1 VEPTSAGP
9 DSMVLVELGAMKPE
23 PEPAPSW
30 ERNGEQAARVNNP
43 GQGDPL
49 QPRNRLQAVQKDV
62 RSEAEGGLCWPRPV
76 LPLVSAT
83 KGTIMISQ
91 QTGESKKTVMSALA
105 RAGRLLLEASL
116 GWTGA

>member
-1 VEPTSAGP
+1 
-9 DSMVLVELGAMKPE
+9 
-23 PEPAPSW
+23 
-30 ERNGEQAARVNNP
+30 
-43 GQGDPL
+43 
-49 QPRNRLQAVQKDV
+49 
-62 RSEAEGGLCWPRPV
+62 
-76 LPLVSAT
+76 VSAT